1 MSADPPKSTPHRRPR
16 GEGGRPRTAQG
27 AARRSD
33 ILAAALEEFAAR
45 GFAAARLDDVARRAG
60 VAKGTIYLY
69 FQDKEALFEELVCTM
84 LVPHVAAIEALPAEG
99 PVRPVVEAILDHFV
113 REVLST
119 RLADVIRLVIAEGP
133 RFPDLAEFY
142 YREVVSRALAAL
154 DRQLRRGV
162 ATGEVGHAA
171 LVQFPQLVVAPVLM
185 GVIWGGLFNRFAPLD
200 LAALMRTH
208 LDMLFAPGRAS

>member
-1 MSADPPKSTPHRRPR
+1 MSEPAPTSSARRPAA
-16 GEGGRPRTAQG
+16 GRPARAERGAQ
-27 AARRSD
+27 RRAD

-69 FQDKEALFEELVCTM
+69 FQDKEALFEELVRTM
-84 LVPHVAAIEALPAEG
+84 LVPHIAAVEALPAEG
-99 PVRPVVEAILDHFV
+99 PVRPVIEAFLDHFV

-133 RFPDLAEFY
+133 RFPQLAEFY

-154 DRQLRRGV
+154 ERQLRRGV
-162 ATGEVGHAA
+162 ATGEIGHEA
-171 LVQFPQLVVAPVLM
+171 LVRFPQLVVAPVLM
-185 GVIWGGLFNRFAPLD
+185 GVIWSGLFQRFAPLD
-200 LAALMRTH
+200 IAALMRAH
-208 LDMLFAPGRAS
+208 LDSLFAPGKGP